1 MFKVWMLNFLL
12 EYVIF
17 VLGCSLILVCFFSY
31 LYLVPTLL
39 FVAAI
44 FFSFGGVRLLFV
56 KFSRISRVCGF
67 RGVTEPVGMK

>member
-39 FVAAI
+39 LVAAN
-44 FFSFGGVRLLFV
+44 FFFFWWCAT
-56 KFSRISRVCGF
+56 IVCE
-67 RGVTEPVGMK
+67 V